1 MSILLMEEP
10 MQFLSAAFIILWV
23 ISFALYYL
31 VPVKRQ
37 WIILAVASG
46 LFYVAGT
53 GGIPIGILLTGTGAY
68 AGGLYLKRSL
78 ETQKNVL
85 SDIADKER
93 KKIVK
98 LGFERRRRRVQILYF
113 VCSLGILLCAKYM
126 VVILPCLQKLGLIT
140 PRSDTFFGRIVM
152 PLGISFYT
160 LTAIGYVVD
169 VGREQ
174 CRAQENPVRL
184 FLFLAYFPA
193 ITQGP
198 FNRYAKLQ
206 GEFERE
212 HVFDYERMLFGVQ
225 RFVWGAFKKL
235 VIADRINLFVGNVFG
250 SAAGGVPG
258 SIYALAVVL
267 YMLQLYA
274 DFSGYMDMALGI
286 SETFDIFLPE
296 NFKRPYFSKSV
307 AEFWRRWHITLGT
320 WFKDYVMFTFV
331 MSKTGR
337 KIGKASK
344 KKMPRMGKHVTGI
357 IGTMLVWLLTGMW
370 HGRTVNYI
378 LWGVYYG
385 VIMCI
390 SLVLEQQYVIWRERL
405 HIKGGKGYS
414 FFSMARTWV
423 IVFAADVLI
432 RAESLSQA
440 GEIYRALLLD
450 FRLMEGILGVTDHG
464 LGRYGF
470 LLLAA
475 ACILWLA
482 VSVWEEKGKDVR
494 RMITESPMVLR
505 WCCYYGVVLLLL
517 ITGIY
522 GGSYD
527 TAAFLYQSF

>member
-1 MSILLMEEP
+1 
-10 MQFLSAAFIILWV
+10 MQFLSANFVILWV

-31 VPVKRQ
+31 APVKRQ
-37 WIILAVASG
+37 WMILAVASG

-53 GGIPIGILLTGTGAY
+53 GGLPIGLLLTGAGAY
-68 AGGLYLKRSL
+68 ACGLYLKRSL
-78 ETQKNVL
+78 EAQKAAL
-85 SDIADKER
+85 SDLVDKER
-93 KKIVK
+93 KKAVK
-98 LGFERRRRRVQILYF
+98 VGFERRRKRVQILYF
-113 VCSLGILLCAKYM
+113 VLSLGILLGTKYM
-126 VVILPCLQKLGLIT
+126 VVILPFLQKAGLTTPLG
-140 PRSDTFFGRIVM
+140 DTFFARVVM

-206 GEFERE
+206 GELERA

-250 SAAGGVPG
+250 SVSEGVPG

-286 SETFDIFLPE
+286 SETFDICLPE

-320 WFKDYVMFTFV
+320 WFKDYVMFSFI
-331 MSKTGR
+331 MSGTGR
-337 KIGKASK
+337 KIGKNAK
-344 KKMPRMGKHVTGI
+344 KRWLGMGKHVTGI
-357 IGTMLVWLLTGMW
+357 MGTMLVWLLTGMW
-370 HGRTVNYI
+370 HGRTVSYL

-385 VIMCI
+385 VIMCV
-390 SLVLEQQYVIWRERL
+390 SLVLEAQYGVWREKL
-405 HIKGGKGYS
+405 HIREGKMYN
-414 FFSMARTWV
+414 FLTMARTWV
-423 IVFAADVLI
+423 IVFLADVLI
-432 RAESLSQA
+432 RSESLAQA
-440 GEIYRALLLD
+440 VGIYRALLLD
-450 FRLMEGILGVTDHG
+450 FRLKEGILNVTSYG
-464 LGRYGF
+464 LSKYGF

-475 ACILWLA
+475 VCLLWLA
-482 VSVWEEKGKDVR
+482 VSVWEERGKDVR
-494 RMITESPMVLR
+494 RMLAASPLVLR
-505 WCCYYGVVLLLL
+505 WCCYYGVALILL
-517 ITGIY
+517 ISGIY

>member
-1 MSILLMEEP
+1 
-10 MQFLSAAFIILWV
+10 MQLISSGFVILWV

-31 VPVKRQ
+31 VPAKRQ

-46 LFYVAGT
+46 LFYVIGT
-53 GGIPIGILLTGTGAY
+53 GGIPVGLLLTGAGAY
-68 AGGLYLKRSL
+68 VCGIYLRQSL
-78 ETQKNVL
+78 AAQGQAL
-85 SDIADKER
+85 SECGDKE
-93 KKIVK
+93 KKKTVK
-98 LGFERRRRRVQILYF
+98 QGFERRRKRVQILYF
-113 VCSLGILLCAKYM
+113 VCSLGILLFTKYM
-126 VVILPCLQKLGLIT
+126 VVLLPFLQEMGLT
-140 PRSDTFFGRIVM
+140 TLRADAFFSRVAM

-174 CRAQENPVRL
+174 CRAEENPAKL

-250 SAAGGVPG
+250 RVEGGLPG
-258 SIYALAVVL
+258 SIYALAVVF
-267 YMLQLYA
+267 YMIQLYA
-274 DFSGYMDMALGI
+274 DFSGYMDMALGV

-320 WFKDYVMFTFV
+320 WFKDYVMFSFV
-331 MSKTGR
+331 MSAFGR
-337 KIGKASK
+337 KIGKNAK
-344 KKMPRMGKHVTGI
+344 KKWPKMGRHVTGI
-357 IGTMLVWLLTGMW
+357 MGTLLVWLLTGAW
-370 HGRTVNYI
+370 HGRTVSYL
-378 LWGVYYG
+378 LWGLYYG
-385 VIMCI
+385 IIMCV
-390 SLVLEQQYVIWRERL
+390 SLVLESQYGQWKQKL
-405 HIKGGKGYS
+405 HIKEGKVYAL
-414 FFSMARTWV
+414 FCMARTWV
-423 IVFAADVLI
+423 IVFLADVLI
-432 RAESLSQA
+432 RSESLSQA
-440 GEIYRALLLD
+440 GRIYRSLLSD
-450 FRLMEGILGVTDHG
+450 FRVVEGIFTVTDYG
-464 LGRYGF
+464 LSRYGF
-470 LLLAA
+470 LLLFA
-475 ACILWLA
+475 ACLLWLA
-482 VSVWEEKGKDVR
+482 VSVLEERGKDVR
-494 RMITESPMVLR
+494 AALAACPLPVR
-505 WCCYYGVVLLLL
+505 WGCYYGVALLLL

>member
-1 MSILLMEEP
+1 
-10 MQFLSAAFIILWV
+10 MQFISSSFVILWV
-23 ISFALYYL
+23 ITFALYYL
-31 VPVKRQ
+31 APGKRQ
-37 WIILAVASG
+37 WMILAVVSG

-53 GGIPIGILLTGTGAY
+53 GGIPIGILLTGAGAY
-68 AGGLYLKRSL
+68 GCGIYLARSL
-78 ETQKNVL
+78 EAQKKAL

-93 KKIVK
+93 KKTVK
-98 LGFERRRRRVQILYF
+98 QGFERRRRRVQILYF
-113 VCSLGILLCAKYM
+113 VWSLGILLCTKYM
-126 VVILPCLQKLGLIT
+126 VVILPFLQKLGLTT
-140 PRSDTFFGRIVM
+140 PGSDAFFARVVM

-206 GEFERE
+206 EEFERE

-225 RFVWGAFKKL
+225 RFVWGVFKKL

-250 SAAGGVPG
+250 GAEDGLPG

-286 SETFDIFLPE
+286 SETFDISVAE

-320 WFKDYVMFTFV
+320 WFKDYVMFSFV
-331 MSKTGR
+331 MSGTGR

-344 KKMPRMGKHVTGI
+344 KRWPKMGKHVTGV

-370 HGRTVNYI
+370 HGRTVSYI

-385 VIMCI
+385 VIMCV
-390 SLVLEQQYVIWRERL
+390 SLVLEPQYGVWKEKL
-405 HIKGGKGYS
+405 HIKEGKIYG
-414 FFSMARTWV
+414 FFAMARTWA
-423 IVFAADVLI
+423 IVFVADVLI
-432 RAESLSQA
+432 RSGSLSQA
-440 GEIYRALLLD
+440 GEIYRALLTD
-450 FRLMEGILGVTDHG
+450 FRMKEGILSVTSYG
-464 LGRYGF
+464 LSKYGF

-475 ACILWLA
+475 VCLLWLA
-482 VSVWEEKGKDVR
+482 VSIWEERGKDVR
-494 RMITESPMVLR
+494 RMLAGCPMALR
-505 WCCYYGVVLLLL
+505 WCCYYGVALLLL

>member
-1 MSILLMEEP
+1 
-10 MQFLSAAFIILWV
+10 MQFLSSGFIILWV

-31 VPVKRQ
+31 VPRKRQ
-37 WIILAVASG
+37 WVVLAVASG

-53 GGIPIGILLTGTGAY
+53 GGIPIGIILTGAGAY
-68 AGGLYLKRSL
+68 GCGIYLARSL
-78 ETQKNVL
+78 EMQKKEL

-93 KKIVK
+93 KRTVK
-98 LGFERRRRRVQILYF
+98 QGFERRRRRVQILYF
-113 VCSLGILLCAKYM
+113 VWSLGILLCTKYM
-126 VVILPCLQKLGLIT
+126 VVILPVLRDLGLTT
-140 PRSDTFFGRIVM
+140 PVSDAFFARVVM

-174 CRAQENPVRL
+174 CQAQRNLVRL

-198 FNRYAKLQ
+198 FNRYGKLRE
-206 GEFERE
+206 EFERE
-212 HVFDYERMLFGVQ
+212 HVFDYGRMLFGVQ

-250 SAAGGVPG
+250 NAVGGLPG

-286 SETFDIFLPE
+286 SETFDISLPE

-320 WFKDYVMFTFV
+320 WFKDYVMFSFV
-331 MSKTGR
+331 MSGTGR

-370 HGRTVNYI
+370 HGRTVSYI

-390 SLVLEQQYVIWRERL
+390 SLVLESQYGVWKEKL
-405 HIKGGKGYS
+405 HIKEGKAYG
-414 FFSMARTWV
+414 FFAMARTWV
-423 IVFAADVLI
+423 IVFVADVLI

-440 GEIYRALLLD
+440 GEIYRVLITD
-450 FRLMEGILGVTDHG
+450 FRLREGISGVTSYG

-475 ACILWLA
+475 ACLLWLA
-482 VSVWEEKGKDVR
+482 VSIWEERGSDVR
-494 RMITESPMVLR
+494 RMLAASPMAVR

-517 ITGIY
+517 VTGIY

>member
-1 MSILLMEEP
+1 
-10 MQFLSAAFIILWV
+10 MQFISTNFVILWV

-31 VPVKRQ
+31 VPAKRQ
-37 WIILAVASG
+37 WMILAVASG

-53 GGIPIGILLTGTGAY
+53 GGIPVGIVLTGAGAY
-68 AGGLYLKRSL
+68 AGGLYIKHSL
-78 ETQKNVL
+78 EAQKNAL
-85 SDIADKER
+85 SAIAGKEQ
-93 KKIVK
+93 KKTVK

-113 VCSLGILLCAKYM
+113 VLSLGILFCTKYM
-126 VVILPCLQKLGLIT
+126 VVILPFLQETGLTT
-140 PRSDTFFGRIVM
+140 PRSDAFFSRVVM
-152 PLGISFYT
+152 PLGVSFYT

-174 CRAQENPVRL
+174 CQAQRNPVKL

-206 GEFERE
+206 GEFERG
-212 HVFDYERMLFGVQ
+212 HVFNYERMLFGVQ

-235 VIADRINLFVGNVFG
+235 VIADRINLFVGDVFG
-250 SAAGGVPG
+250 SVEGGLPG

-274 DFSGYMDMALGI
+274 DFSGYMDMALGV
-286 SETFDIFLPE
+286 SETFDIILPE

-320 WFKDYVMFTFV
+320 WFKDYVMFSFV
-331 MSKTGR
+331 MSGTGR
-337 KIGKASK
+337 KIGKAAK
-344 KKMPRMGKHVTGI
+344 KRMPRLGKHMTGI
-357 IGTMLVWLLTGMW
+357 LGTMLVWLLTGMW
-370 HGRTVNYI
+370 HGRTASYL

-385 VIMCI
+385 VIMCV
-390 SLVLEQQYVIWRERL
+390 SLVLEPQYCIWKEKL
-405 HIKGGKGYS
+405 HIKEGKAYG
-414 FFSMARTWV
+414 FFAMARTWA
-423 IVFAADVLI
+423 IVFVADVLI

-440 GEIYRALLLD
+440 GGIYRALLVD
-450 FRLMEGILGVTDHG
+450 FRLKEGILSVTDYG
-464 LGRYGF
+464 VNRYGF

-475 ACILWLA
+475 ACLLWLA

-494 RMITESPMVLR
+494 RMIAESPMALR
-505 WCCYYGVVLLLL
+505 WCCYYGVVLLLV

-522 GGSYD
+522 GGNYD

>member
-1 MSILLMEEP
+1 
-10 MQFLSAAFIILWV
+10 MQFLSTNFVILWV

-31 VPVKRQ
+31 VPKKRQ
-37 WIILAVASG
+37 WMILAVASG

-53 GGIPIGILLTGTGAY
+53 GGIPVGIVLTGAGAY
-68 AGGLYLKRSL
+68 GCGIYLTRSL
-78 ETQKNVL
+78 EAQKAAL
-85 SDIADKER
+85 LDMADKER
-93 KKIVK
+93 KKAVK
-98 LGFERRRRRVQILYF
+98 QGFERRRKRVQILYF
-113 VCSLGILLCAKYM
+113 VCSLGILLGTKYM
-126 VVILPCLQKLGLIT
+126 VVILPFFQKLGLTT
-140 PRSDTFFGRIVM
+140 PQSDAFFARVVM

-174 CRAQENPVRL
+174 CRAAENPVRL

-206 GEFERE
+206 EEFERE
-212 HVFDYERMLFGVQ
+212 HVFSYERMLFGVQ

-250 SAAGGVPG
+250 SMEGGLPG
-258 SIYALAVVL
+258 SIYALAVVS
-267 YMLQLYA
+267 YMIQLYA

-286 SETFDIFLPE
+286 SETFDITLPE

-320 WFKDYVMFTFV
+320 WFKDYVMFSFV
-331 MSKTGR
+331 MSGTGR
-337 KIGKASK
+337 KIGKSAKKRWSK
-344 KKMPRMGKHVTGI
+344 LGKHVTGI

-370 HGRTVNYI
+370 HGRTVSYL

-385 VIMCI
+385 VIMCL
-390 SLVLEQQYVIWRERL
+390 SLVLEAQYGVWKEKL
-405 HIKGGKGYS
+405 HIKEGKVYGL
-414 FFSMARTWV
+414 FCMARTWI
-423 IVFAADVLI
+423 IVFVADVLI
-432 RAESLSQA
+432 RAESLPQA
-440 GEIYRALLLD
+440 GEIYRAIVTD
-450 FRLMEGILGVTDHG
+450 FRLKEGILSVSDYG

-475 ACILWLA
+475 VCLLWLA

-494 RMITESPMVLR
+494 RMLAASPAAVR

-517 ITGIY
+517 VTGIY

>member
-1 MSILLMEEP
+1 
-10 MQFLSAAFIILWV
+10 MQFLSVAFIILWV

-31 VPVKRQ
+31 APKKCQ
-37 WIILAVASG
+37 WMILAVASG

-53 GGIPIGILLTGTGAY
+53 GGIPVGILLTGAGAY
-68 AGGLYLKRSL
+68 GCGIYLTRSL
-78 ETQKNVL
+78 EAQKKAL

-93 KKIVK
+93 KKAVK
-98 LGFERRRRRVQILYF
+98 QGFERRRKRVQILYF
-113 VCSLGILLCAKYM
+113 VLSLGILLCTKYM
-126 VVILPCLQKLGLIT
+126 VVILPLLQKAGLTT
-140 PRSDTFFGRIVM
+140 PVSDTFFARVVM

-174 CRAQENPVRL
+174 CRVQENPAKL

-250 SAAGGVPG
+250 NADGGIPG

-286 SETFDIFLPE
+286 SQTFDVVLPE
-296 NFKRPYFSKSV
+296 NFKRPYFSRSV

-320 WFKDYVMFTFV
+320 WFKDYVMFSFV
-331 MSKTGR
+331 MSGTGR
-337 KIGKASK
+337 KIGKAAK
-344 KKMPRMGKHVTGI
+344 KKWPGMGKHVTGV

-370 HGRTVNYI
+370 HGRTVSYI

-385 VIMCI
+385 VIMCV
-390 SLVLEQQYVIWRERL
+390 SLVLESRYGVWKEKL
-405 HIKGGKGYS
+405 HIKEGKFYG
-414 FFSMARTWV
+414 FLTMARTWA
-423 IVFAADVLI
+423 IVFVADVLI
-432 RAESLSQA
+432 RSESLSQA
-440 GEIYRALLLD
+440 GEIYRALLMD
-450 FRLMEGILGVTDHG
+450 FRIKEGILNVTSYG
-464 LGRYGF
+464 LSKYGF
-470 LLLAA
+470 LLLAV
-475 ACILWLA
+475 CCLLWLA
-482 VSVWEEKGKDVR
+482 VSIWEEQGKDVR
-494 RMITESPMVLR
+494 RTLSACPMAVR
-505 WCCYYGVVLLLL
+505 WCCYYGVVLLLV

>member
-1 MSILLMEEP
+1 
-10 MQFLSAAFIILWV
+10 MQFLSINFVILWV

-31 VPVKRQ
+31 VSAKRQ
-37 WIILAVASG
+37 WIILAMASG
-46 LFYVAGT
+46 VFYIAGT
-53 GGIPIGILLTGTGAY
+53 GGIPVGIVFTGVGAY
-68 AGGLYLKRSL
+68 GCGIYLAHSL
-78 ETQKNVL
+78 EAQKKAL

-93 KKIVK
+93 KKAVK
-98 LGFERRRRRVQILYF
+98 QGFERRRRRAQILYF
-113 VCSLGILLCAKYM
+113 VCSLGILLCTKYM
-126 VVILPCLQKLGLIT
+126 VVILPFMQKLRLTT
-140 PRSDTFFGRIVM
+140 PVGDTFFARVVM

-174 CRAQENPVRL
+174 CAAQENPVRL

-206 GEFERE
+206 EEIERE
-212 HVFDYERMLFGVQ
+212 HVFDYERMLFGAQ

-250 SAAGGVPG
+250 NAGGGLPG
-258 SIYALAVVL
+258 SIYALAVVF

-320 WFKDYVMFTFV
+320 WFKDYVMFSFV
-331 MSKTGR
+331 MSGTGR
-337 KIGKASK
+337 KIGKAAK
-344 KKMPRMGKHVTGI
+344 KRMPHMGKHVTGI
-357 IGTMLVWLLTGMW
+357 IGTMMVWLLTGMW
-370 HGRTVNYI
+370 HGRTVGYI
-378 LWGVYYG
+378 FWGLYYG
-385 VIMCI
+385 VIMCV
-390 SLVLEQQYVIWRERL
+390 SLVLESQYGMWKEKLRIRE
-405 HIKGGKGYS
+405 GKAYML
-414 FFSMARTWV
+414 FTMARTWTV
-423 IVFAADVLI
+423 VFAADVLI
-432 RAESLSQA
+432 RSESLSQA
-440 GEIYRALLLD
+440 GGIYRALLMD
-450 FRLMEGILGVTDHG
+450 FRLKEGILSVTDYG

-475 ACILWLA
+475 ACLLWLA
-482 VSVWEEKGKDVR
+482 VSIWEEKGRDVR
-494 RMITESPMVLR
+494 RMIADGPVAVR

>member
-1 MSILLMEEP
+1 
-10 MQFLSAAFIILWV
+10 MQFISSGFIILWV

-31 VPVKRQ
+31 APGKRQ
-37 WIILAVASG
+37 WMILAVASG

-53 GGIPIGILLTGTGAY
+53 GGIPIGIILTGAGAY
-68 AGGLYLKRSL
+68 GCGIYLARSL
-78 ETQKNVL
+78 ETQRKTL
-85 SDIADKER
+85 ADIADKER
-93 KKIVK
+93 KKTVK
-98 LGFERRRRRVQILYF
+98 QGFERRRRRVQILYF
-113 VCSLGILLCAKYM
+113 VWSLGILLCTKYM
-126 VVILPCLQKLGLIT
+126 VVILPVLQNLGLTT
-140 PRSDTFFGRIVM
+140 PISDAFFARVVM

-160 LTAIGYVVD
+160 LTAISYVVD

-174 CRAQENPVRL
+174 CRAQGNPIKL

-206 GEFERE
+206 EEFERE
-212 HVFDYERMLFGVQ
+212 HVFDYGRMLFGVQ

-250 SAAGGVPG
+250 NAVGGFPG

-274 DFSGYMDMALGI
+274 DFSGYMDMALGV
-286 SETFDIFLPE
+286 SETFDICLPE

-320 WFKDYVMFTFV
+320 WFKDYVMFSFV
-331 MSKTGR
+331 MSGTGR
-337 KIGKASK
+337 KIGKTSK

-370 HGRTVNYI
+370 HGRTVSYI

-390 SLVLEQQYVIWRERL
+390 SLVLDSQYGVWKEKL
-405 HIKGGKGYS
+405 HIKEGKAYG
-414 FFSMARTWV
+414 FFTMARTWG
-423 IVFAADVLI
+423 IVFVADVLI
-432 RAESLSQA
+432 RSESLSQA
-440 GEIYRALLLD
+440 GEIYRALLMD
-450 FRLMEGILGVTDHG
+450 FRLREGISSVTSYG

-470 LLLAA
+470 FLLAA

-482 VSVWEEKGKDVR
+482 VSIWEERGRDVR
-494 RMITESPMVLR
+494 RMLAASPVAVR

-517 ITGIY
+517 VTGIY

>member
-1 MSILLMEEP
+1 
-10 MQFLSAAFIILWV
+10 MQFLSTDFVILWV

-31 VPVKRQ
+31 APKKRQ
-37 WIILAVASG
+37 WMILAVASG

-53 GGIPIGILLTGTGAY
+53 GGIPVGIILTGAGAY
-68 AGGLYLKRSL
+68 GCGIYLARSL
-78 ETQKNVL
+78 EAQKKAL
-85 SDIADKER
+85 SDIAEKER
-93 KKIVK
+93 KKAVK
-98 LGFERRRRRVQILYF
+98 QGFERRRRRVQILYF
-113 VCSLGILLCAKYM
+113 VYSVGILLCTKYM
-126 VVILPCLQKLGLIT
+126 VVLLPFLQILGLAM
-140 PRSDTFFGRIVM
+140 PGSDAFFARVVM

-174 CRAQENPVRL
+174 CKAQENPVRL
-184 FLFLAYFPA
+184 FLFLTYFPA

-206 GEFERE
+206 DEFERE

-235 VIADRINLFVGNVFG
+235 VIADRINLFVGSVFG
-250 SAAGGVPG
+250 SVNGGLPG
-258 SIYALAVVL
+258 SIYALATVL

-286 SETFDIFLPE
+286 SETFDITLSE
-296 NFKRPYFSKSV
+296 NFKRPYFSRSV

-320 WFKDYVMFTFV
+320 WFKDYVMFSFV
-331 MSKTGR
+331 MSGTGR
-337 KIGKASK
+337 KIGKAAK

-370 HGRTVNYI
+370 HGRTASYL

-390 SLVLEQQYVIWRERL
+390 SLVLESQYSIWKEKL
-405 HIKGGKGYS
+405 HIKAGKVYG
-414 FFSMARTWV
+414 FFTMVRTWI
-423 IVFAADVLI
+423 IVFVADVLI
-432 RAESLSQA
+432 RSEGLSQA
-440 GEIYRALLLD
+440 GEIYRAFFAD
-450 FRLMEGILGVTDHG
+450 FRLKEGILSVTDYG
-464 LGRYGF
+464 LNRYGF
-470 LLLAA
+470 LLLAV
-475 ACILWLA
+475 ACLLWLA

-494 RMITESPMVLR
+494 RTIAGSPVALR
-505 WCCYYGVVLLLL
+505 WCCYYGVALLLL

>member
-1 MSILLMEEP
+1 
-10 MQFLSAAFIILWV
+10 MQFLSSGFIILWV

-31 VPVKRQ
+31 VPRKRQ
-37 WIILAVASG
+37 WVVLAVASV

-53 GGIPIGILLTGTGAY
+53 GGIPIGIILTGAGAY
-68 AGGLYLKRSL
+68 GCGIYLARSL
-78 ETQKNVL
+78 EMQKKEL

-93 KKIVK
+93 KRTVK
-98 LGFERRRRRVQILYF
+98 QGFERRRKRVQILYF
-113 VCSLGILLCAKYM
+113 VWSLGILLCTKYM
-126 VVILPCLQKLGLIT
+126 VVILPVLRDLGLTT
-140 PRSDTFFGRIVM
+140 PVSDAFFARVVM

-174 CRAQENPVRL
+174 CQAQRNLVRL

-198 FNRYAKLQ
+198 FNRYGKLRE
-206 GEFERE
+206 EFERE
-212 HVFDYERMLFGVQ
+212 HVFDYGRMLFGVQ

-250 SAAGGVPG
+250 NAVGGLPG

-286 SETFDIFLPE
+286 SETFDISLPE

-320 WFKDYVMFTFV
+320 WFKDYVMFSFV
-331 MSKTGR
+331 MSGTGR

-370 HGRTVNYI
+370 HGRTVSYI

-390 SLVLEQQYVIWRERL
+390 SLVLESQYGVWKEKL
-405 HIKGGKGYS
+405 HIKEGKAYG
-414 FFSMARTWV
+414 FFAMARTWV
-423 IVFAADVLI
+423 IVFVADVLI

-440 GEIYRALLLD
+440 GEIYRALLTD
-450 FRLMEGILGVTDHG
+450 FRLREGISGVTSYG

-475 ACILWLA
+475 ACLLWLA
-482 VSVWEEKGKDVR
+482 VSIWEERGSDVR
-494 RMITESPMVLR
+494 CMLAASPMAVR
-505 WCCYYGVVLLLL
+505 WCCYYSVVLLLL
-517 ITGIY
+517 VTGIY